1 MNKLNS
7 LKDIRVDR
15 DYTQIEV
22 AKMLNC
28 NRSTYSDWENGDIM
42 ISLDRLDELSMLYN
56 VRISCLLGL
65 ERNSKINYKLKK
77 LDYNVL
83 LDNLNKLRKENNHTI
98 KELADYLNCSVSTC
112 YRYFNGTLKLNVK
125 KLLILK
131 ELYNVDLDKLCGK
144 E

>member
-7 LKDIRVDR
+7 LKDIRIDR

-77 LDYNVL
+77 GGYSLPHSL
-83 LDNLNKLRKENNHTI
+83 SK
-98 KELADYLNCSVSTC
+98 ST
-112 YRYFNGTLKLNVK
+112 
-125 KLLILK
+125 
-131 ELYNVDLDKLCGK
+131 LYNSFNISNLFTFNFKVPLKYL
-144 E
+144 